1 MRSPRPAAV
10 MRFVCLL
17 LLLRLAS
24 FAQDSSTGGVTGVI
38 SDPTGARI
46 ALATVVLANTATG
59 LERTQIADVKG
70 NFAFSLLAPGA
81 YTLRADAANFASITR
96 EIPVEVG
103 GNVELSLVLPLAG
116 NK

>member
-1 MRSPRPAAV
+1 MRSPRSLAAV

-59 LERTQIADVKG
+59 LERTQIADVRG
-70 NFAFSLLAPGA
+70 NFALSLLAPGA
-81 YTLRADAANFASITR
+81 YTLRVQAANFAPTL
-96 EIPVEVG
+96 EIFRWR
-103 GNVELSLVLPLAG
+103 
-116 NK
+116 